1 MIFSGRR
8 LTGPPSEA
16 PESFSSLRAATYA
29 NVLPSSCPLK
39 LEHFSVLF
47 EIWCILIYLIFTTHP
62 RCNTFGHFFFFYLFH
77 CRRWA
82 TGSERPA
89 KNNKR
94 RRTSDPSNRRLTVV
108 SSSPPV
114 DLQPAHRLRSDIL
127 RQRTF
132 LEPFFFFSW
141 TIDWNETNTSDRKSN
156 GFVIVVL
163 LFAHS
168 SPWASSRQRCPPH
181 PSNKRKGAAVQR
193 SNFRL

>member
-1 MIFSGRR
+1 MVIFSGRR

-114 DLQPAHRLRSDIL
+114 DLQPAHRLRTEYSPATNLSGTFFLFFLDNRLERNKHERSEIEWFCHRRAAL
-127 RQRTF
+127 CTF
-132 LEPFFFFSW
+132 LTLGLFS
-141 TIDWNETNTSDRKSN
+141 TKMSP
-156 GFVIVVL
+156 
-163 LFAHS
+163 S
-168 SPWASSRQRCPPH
+168 S
-181 PSNKRKGAAVQR
+181 VE
-193 SNFRL
+193 